1 MQNYLSVNKA
11 DLEYNAKNICDYVK
25 TPVIGVV
32 KCNGYGCG
40 IENAVNAWISAG
52 VTMIAA
58 SESDEIEQIINM
70 GLSGT
75 DIMLLT
81 PCSDKSAV
89 EHMAKNGVI
98 FTVTNVETAKLLIDV
113 CVPLSITPR
122 AHVKIDTG
130 MGRFGTRYD
139 DIDAIK
145 RIYSIEGID
154 YCGIF
159 SHFAASFEQNYDKT
173 KMQLDRFLSVT
184 DELKKSGIDV
194 GLRHI
199 ANSSAAL
206 CYEQTRLDA
215 VRIGSA
221 LVGRLIKKPPIDL
234 KRIGVF
240 YAQAVDEITL
250 KKGDTSG
257 YAMIY
262 KAKRDM
268 KCAVIEIGMH
278 HGFGVS
284 GMSDNFRFVDLL
296 RDIYHAITGFKK
308 PLFVTDKN
316 GARHKV
322 VGRIGNQFTLVENDD
337 GSIKSGDTVSADMNV
352 LYIDADVE
360 RVLE

>member
-1 MQNYLSVNKA
+1 MQNYLSVSES
-11 DLEYNAKNICDYVK
+11 DLKYNAKAICDYVK

-58 SESDEIEQIINM
+58 SESDEIGQIINM
-70 GLSGT
+70 GLSGI

-89 EHMAKNGVI
+89 EYMAKNGVI

-139 DIDAIK
+139 DIDEIK

-154 YCGIF
+154 FCGIF
-159 SHFAASFEQNYDKT
+159 SHFALSFEQDYDKT
-173 KMQLDRFLSVT
+173 KMQLERFESAT
-184 DELKKSGIDV
+184 DKLQDCGIDV
-194 GLRHI
+194 GMRHI

-221 LVGRLIKKPPIDL
+221 LLGRLIKKPPLEL
-234 KRIGVF
+234 KRIGSF
-240 YAQAVDEITL
+240 YAQAVDSITL

-262 KAKRDM
+262 KAKRDTE
-268 KCAVIEIGMH
+268 CAVIEVGMH

-284 GMSDNFRFVDLL
+284 GVSDNFRFIDVV
-296 RDIYHAITGFKK
+296 RDIFHAVKGFKH
-308 PLFVTDKN
+308 PLYVNDKN
-316 GARHKV
+316 GKRHDV

-337 GSIKSGDTVSADMNV
+337 GSIKPGDFVGVNINV